1 MKLSAAM
8 IFAAAGLTLSTV
20 IPARA
25 QTKPAS
31 TTGQTYTAQSVTAE
45 IQGRTP
51 ATQPRPLATIG
62 NVAVGIWAPVP
73 LPYNA
78 GNNRN
83 LASNAIGGDDSRQR
97 IPAFDA

>member
-1 MKLSAAM
+1 MNTSGAT
-8 IFAAAGLTLSTV
+8 IFAALALLTV

-25 QTKPAS
+25 QTKPAPGAGP
-31 TTGQTYTAQSVTAE
+31 TFAGQSVTSE

-51 ATQPRPLATIG
+51 ATQPRPIATIG
-62 NVAVGIWAPVP
+62 NVNVGIWAPVP

-83 LASNAIGGDDSRQR
+83 LASNPVGGEGVA
-97 IPAFDA
+97 PAHSGF